1 MPESRTSISSPENFP
16 CVLSTCTIT
25 PFGACAGRYFLAVI
39 PILQPALRP
48 ASSTRVRKAVARV
61 MVIASIHRNAI
72 LHKARLEGFARGAPL
87 PQRAEYSLVG
97 RRKRLLG
104 GRGLYPRAAYPF
116 RVVALRRKQKRPRL
130 PGRLA
135 PHVENRQESLTRIGL
150 EVVIVRTAQ
159 AFPRCVFW
167 ASVRSRHL

>member
-87 PQRAEYSLVG
+87 PQRAEFIISSLTY
-97 RRKRLLG
+97 KTSALG
-104 GRGLYPRAAYPF
+104 LPVDIGQ
-116 RVVALRRKQKRPRL
+116 ALRC
-130 PGRLA
+130 
-135 PHVENRQESLTRIGL
+135 V
-150 EVVIVRTAQ
+150 TAQ
-159 AFPRCVFW
+159 NGDRG
-167 ASVRSRHL
+167 R

>member
-1 MPESRTSISSPENFP
+1 MLDDRISVSRSRRSFWSASSTMPESRTSISSPENFP

-72 LHKARLEGFARGAPL
+72 LHKARLDGFARGAPL
-87 PQRAEYSLVG
+87 PQRAEFITSSL
-97 RRKRLLG
+97 LN
-104 GRGLYPRAAYPF
+104 PRASPCQA
-116 RVVALRRKQKRPRL
+116 RVARLYGALPLKTVTA
-130 PGRLA
+130 G
-135 PHVENRQESLTRIGL
+135 VEQYEGHHI
-150 EVVIVRTAQ
+150 
-159 AFPRCVFW
+159 C
-167 ASVRSRHL
+167 